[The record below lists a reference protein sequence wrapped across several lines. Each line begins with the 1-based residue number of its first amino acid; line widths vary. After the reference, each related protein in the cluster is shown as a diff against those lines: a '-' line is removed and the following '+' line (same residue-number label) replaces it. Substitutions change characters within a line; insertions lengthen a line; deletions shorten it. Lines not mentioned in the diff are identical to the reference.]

1 MTKATFKRR
10 APVVKGR
17 STKGE
22 QPTLVEKLLS
32 RTTEGRKA
40 LRRHDK
46 EPKVVKVRISAS
58 VDLAAKLIL
67 ERIAM
72 QQGRSPS
79 NALNM
84 ILLRAGEL
92 ALPEP
97 TEAQAASKPGTAP

>member
-1 MTKATFKRR
+1 MAKATFKRR

-17 STKGE
+17 STTKE
-22 QPTLVEKLLS
+22 
-32 RTTEGRKA
+32 
-40 LRRHDK
+40 K
-46 EPKVVKVRISAS
+46 EPKVIKVRISAS

-92 ALPEP
+92 AFPGP
-97 TEAQAASKPGTAP
+97 TEAQAASKPVTTP